1 MFRRRQQTPWEKEW
15 DKLMAQ
21 EERFLS
27 AKPPRAAAMLNEKL
41 EKYVP
46 DKLQATL
53 DLAFYKAFQLIFTK
67 GTGVIEKTY
76 DKDKRSVDYQI
87 HSYAADLKG
96 SRKSLSV
103 FRKKAGMVQTVN
115 LAASAVEGVGLGALG
130 IGLPDIP
137 LFTGMILKSVY
148 EIAIN
153 YGFSYDTEPE
163 QAFLLKVIE
172 TAVLDENRRRKEDAE
187 LNLWC
192 REPLVFSGSIDAQI
206 RRTAAALSE
215 ELLYMKFLQG
225 IPIVGAVGGWS
236 DVQCLK
242 TITTYA
248 NLKYQRRFLQKKR
261 TEKEMHKEKS
271 RENNQ

>member
-1 MFRRRQQTPWEKEW
+1 MFGRGKQTPWEKEW
-15 DKLMAQ
+15 DKLVMQ

-27 AKPPRAAAMLNEKL
+27 AKPPGAAAVLNGKL

-46 DKLQATL
+46 EKLQATL
-53 DLAFYKAFQLIFTK
+53 DMAFYKAFQLIFTK

-76 DKDKRSVDYQI
+76 DKDKRSTDYKI
-87 HSYAADLKG
+87 RSYAADLKG
-96 SRKSLSV
+96 NRKSLSV
-103 FRKKAGMVQTVN
+103 FRKKAGLVQTVN
-115 LAASAVEGVGLGALG
+115 LAASAVEGVGLGVLG

-137 LFTGMILKSVY
+137 LFTGMILKSIY

-163 QAFLLKVIE
+163 QMFLLKVIE
-172 TAVLDENRRRKEDAE
+172 TAVQEESRRREADAE
-187 LNLWC
+187 LNVWC
-192 REPLVFSGSIDAQI
+192 RELQNDPAGIDAQI

-225 IPIVGAVGGWS
+225 IPVVGAVGGLS
-236 DVQCLK
+236 DVQCLR

-248 NLKYQRRFLQKKR
+248 NLKYQRRFLLKK
-261 TEKEMHKEKS
+261 KDDKKKD
-271 RENNQ
+271 RENKR

>member
-1 MFRRRQQTPWEKEW
+1 MFRRKRQTPWEKEW
-15 DKLMAQ
+15 DKLMVQ

-27 AKPPRAAAMLNEKL
+27 AKPPRAAATLNGKL

-46 DKLQATL
+46 EKLQATL
-53 DLAFYKAFQLIFTK
+53 DVAFYKAFQFIFTK

-76 DKDKRSVDYQI
+76 DKDKRSIDYQI
-87 HSYAADLKG
+87 RSYAADLKG
-96 SRKSLSV
+96 NQKSLSV
-103 FRKKAGMVQTVN
+103 FRKKAGVVRTVN
-115 LAASAVEGVGLGALG
+115 LAASAVEGVGLGVLG
-130 IGLPDIP
+130 IGLADIP

-163 QAFLLKVIE
+163 QVFLLKVIE
-172 TAVLDENRRRKEDAE
+172 TAVLDENQRRNEDTE
-187 LNLWC
+187 LNLWSQ
-192 REPLVFSGSIDAQI
+192 EPLTFSGSIDNQV
-206 RRTAAALSE
+206 RRTATALSE

-225 IPIVGAVGGWS
+225 IPIVGAVGGLS

-248 NLKYQRRFLQKKR
+248 NLKYQRRFLQKKKN
-261 TEKEMHKEKS
+261 EKEKN
-271 RENNQ
+271 RENNG